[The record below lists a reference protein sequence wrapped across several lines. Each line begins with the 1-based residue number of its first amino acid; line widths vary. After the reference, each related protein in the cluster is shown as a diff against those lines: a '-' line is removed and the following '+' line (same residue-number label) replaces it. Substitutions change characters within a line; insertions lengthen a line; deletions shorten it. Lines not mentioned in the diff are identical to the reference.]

1 MFGKRKYEF
10 KPDRG
15 EGTLKK
21 LYLTPIQRKRL
32 LKWGAVSLVLVV
44 LSLLQDVVLCR
55 IQISGSTFDMA
66 VCGILLCG
74 MFFDPETTAVFTLIS
89 STLYYFSGTA
99 PGTYSI
105 ALITG
110 LGTLLCIFRRN
121 YLQRCFS
128 ATMLC
133 AAAGMFLYELG
144 VFAIGWFVGNTTL
157 DRLGV
162 FALCGVLSVAV
173 MPLLYPL
180 FLSIS
185 NIGGESWKE

>member
-74 MFFDPETTAVFTLIS
+74 MFFNKRGVCTIWDRRFWALGFWTLCFIGKS
-89 STLYYFSGTA
+89 C
-99 PGTYSI
+99 I
-105 ALITG
+105 AEWNK
-110 LGTLLCIFRRN
+110 R
-121 YLQRCFS
+121 S
-128 ATMLC
+128 AGCNVQWM
-133 AAAGMFLYELG
+133 
-144 VFAIGWFVGNTTL
+144 
-157 DRLGV
+157 
-162 FALCGVLSVAV
+162 
-173 MPLLYPL
+173 
-180 FLSIS
+180 
-185 NIGGESWKE
+185 